1 MITVMVNRR
10 SEKRIN
16 IRLDR
21 LYVLRFF
28 FELRTFIIEPL
39 LLFKKSLLF
48 RLQCL
53 QARQFF
59 IALHGKKRTPRRLKD
74 HKLCL
79 MLCLE
84 PRLVFCLLEGIIYR
98 LEPLVVG
105 DIFDER
111 LDFPQTCF
119 NAFQFLAGTVI
130 GTVNILN
137 LLLKIGVLK
146 QIVFREIVECPCRF
160 LEDSE
165 LCFMLVTL
173 AVDKP
178 DPLLNISDERDALR
192 RGLSL
197 ASSGRPSGN
206 PLLDAFLGVVLSDSF
221 RPGKPLLT
229 FSTEGDVFASLDFI
243 SGFLHEPQKIIVVL
257 RRDDE
262 PVDGLLEFL
271 LPARAAFGFG
281 VLLVAHAFVLRGR
294 NNRETVFLTE
304 PVADLAHI
312 IVNPLIALICVV
324 VHEVNRIENQVVMNM
339 VFVNVSGQHI
349 LIFSSEDFICKLL
362 ADLVGKLRCDLSD
375 FKGLDHMTGYD
386 PDRIH
391 PFLLG
396 YLPRPFKFPRCGL
409 AGTAVG
415 RDQQLLVCLF
425 GIQNVRDCL
434 AQSSSDCFD
443 FSNCHTA
450 SIFSFSSSISS

>member
-1 MITVMVNRR
+1 Y
-10 SEKRIN
+10 
-16 IRLDR
+16 L
-21 LYVLRFF
+21 LYFF
-28 FELRTFIIEPL
+28 FELRAFIIEPL

-271 LPARAAFGFG
+271 LPARAAF
-281 VLLVAHAFVLRGR
+281 
-294 NNRETVFLTE
+294 
-304 PVADLAHI
+304 
-312 IVNPLIALICVV
+312 
-324 VHEVNRIENQVVMNM
+324 
-339 VFVNVSGQHI
+339 
-349 LIFSSEDFICKLL
+349 
-362 ADLVGKLRCDLSD
+362 
-375 FKGLDHMTGYD
+375 
-386 PDRIH
+386 
-391 PFLLG
+391 
-396 YLPRPFKFPRCGL
+396 
-409 AGTAVG
+409 
-415 RDQQLLVCLF
+415 
-425 GIQNVRDCL
+425 
-434 AQSSSDCFD
+434 
-443 FSNCHTA
+443 
-450 SIFSFSSSISS
+450 

>member
-1 MITVMVNRR
+1 
-10 SEKRIN
+10 
-16 IRLDR
+16 
-21 LYVLRFF
+21 
-28 FELRTFIIEPL
+28 
-39 LLFKKSLLF
+39 
-48 RLQCL
+48 
-53 QARQFF
+53 
-59 IALHGKKRTPRRLKD
+59 
-74 HKLCL
+74 

-84 PRLVFCLLEGIIYR
+84 PRLVFCLLEGVIYR

-105 DIFDER
+105 DIFDKR
-111 LDFPQTCF
+111 LDFPQSRF
-119 NAFQFLAGTVI
+119 NAFQFLADAVI
-130 GTVNILN
+130 GAVNVLD
-137 LLLKIGVLK
+137 LLLKIGVLE
-146 QIVFREIVECPCRF
+146 QVVFREIVECPCSF
-160 LEDSE
+160 FEDSE
-165 LCFMLVTL
+165 LCFIFITL
-173 AVDKP
+173 AVDEP

-197 ASSGRPSGN
+197 TSSGRPSGN
-206 PLLDAFLGVVLSDSF
+206 PFLDAFLGVVLSDGF

-229 FSTEGDVFASLDFI
+229 FSAEGDVFAGLDFI
-243 SGFLHEPQKIIVVL
+243 TGFLHEPQKVIVVL
-257 RRDDE
+257 RCNDK

-281 VLLVAHAFVLRGR
+281 VLLVAHALVLRGR
-294 NNRETVFLTE
+294 DNRETVFLTE
-304 PVADLAHI
+304 PVADLTHI
-312 IVNPLIALICVV
+312 IVNPLVALVCVV
-324 VHEVNRIENQVVMNM
+324 VHKVNRIENQMVMNM

-362 ADLVGKLRCDLSD
+362 ADLVGKLRCDLSN

-396 YLPRPFKFPRCGL
+396 YFPRPFKFPRCGL

-415 RDQQLLVCLF
+415 RDQQLLVGLF

>member
-1 MITVMVNRR
+1 M
-10 SEKRIN
+10 
-16 IRLDR
+16 
-21 LYVLRFF
+21 
-28 FELRTFIIEPL
+28 
-39 LLFKKSLLF
+39 
-48 RLQCL
+48 
-53 QARQFF
+53 
-59 IALHGKKRTPRRLKD
+59 
-74 HKLCL
+74 
-79 MLCLE
+79 
-84 PRLVFCLLEGIIYR
+84 
-98 LEPLVVG
+98 
-105 DIFDER
+105 
-111 LDFPQTCF
+111 
-119 NAFQFLAGTVI
+119 
-130 GTVNILN
+130 NILD
-137 LLLKIGVLK
+137 LLLKIGVLE
-146 QIVFREIVECPCRF
+146 QVVVREIVERPCRF

-197 ASSGRPSGN
+197 TFSGRPSGN
-206 PLLDAFLGVVLSDSF
+206 PLLDAFLGVVLSDGF

-229 FSTEGDVFASLDFI
+229 FSAEGDVFAGLDFI
-243 SGFLHEPQKIIVVL
+243 TGFLHEPQKVIVVL
-257 RRDDE
+257 RCNDK
-262 PVDGLLEFL
+262 PVDGLLELL

-294 NNRETVFLTE
+294 DNRETVFLTE

-312 IVNPLIALICVV
+312 VVNPLVALVCVV

-349 LIFSSEDFICKLL
+349 LIFSFEDFICELL
-362 ADLVGKLRCDLSD
+362 ADLVGKLRRDLSD

-386 PDRIH
+386 PDRSH

-396 YLPRPFKFPRCGL
+396 YFPRPFKFSRCGL

-415 RDQQLLVCLF
+415 RDQQLLVGLF